1 MEELIKK
8 EDGFTSWRAK
18 INRVFGALSWL
29 LSGTEEKSVLASE
42 HGKIGWQAVKEEAK
56 TEESQN
62 QDEMSSL
69 HVDGILNATAVAV
82 TGAAKFL
89 CRIDADAGILA
100 SSLTVQDSVLLRK
113 NGMAARISLD
123 KNGLLVGSVVVKD
136 REVNLP
142 PLTKIGGASIGYDRG
157 VLTFY
162 GKANPCKMDLEH
174 GGAEFPY
181 GLSCRTVVFPN
192 GQIDGEGYTG
202 RASSASRL
210 ADAVEI
216 FGNNFDGTENVQGC
230 IENCTGLTLEEDS
243 EIRFKGALKDDT
255 VKVASGIMEWTGCFR
270 PKNLEVNTEHY
281 CEWYPAV
288 EYLESGD
295 VISVSFIDGKEAYC
309 KASASTNPPLA
320 VVSSDYAVCI
330 GQRTDRSY
338 PACNRGRVKA
348 KVEGKVAA
356 GTKLVASST
365 AGALRPMNSKDKAY
379 EAWAI
384 ALESSESEAVKLV
397 KIHIL

>member
-42 HGKIGWQAVKEEAK
+42 HGRIGWQAVKEEAK
-56 TEESQN
+56 PEERL
-62 QDEMSSL
+62 DEVSSL
-69 HVDGILNATAVAV
+69 HVDGILNAVSVAV

-89 CRIDADAGILA
+89 CRIDADAGISA
-100 SSLTVQDSVLLRK
+100 SSLSVNDALILK
-113 NGMAARISLD
+113 GGGETARIWMSKD
-123 KNGLLVGSVVVKD
+123 GLALGSAVVKE
-136 REVNLP
+136 REIGLP
-142 PLTKIGGASIGYDRG
+142 PLVKIGDASVGYDHG
-157 VLTFY
+157 VMTFY
-162 GKANPCKMDLEH
+162 GKANPCRMDLNN

-181 GLSCRTVVFPN
+181 GISSKTVVFPN
-192 GQIDGEGYTG
+192 GQIDGEEYTG
-202 RASSASRL
+202 CAASASKL
-210 ADAVEI
+210 SSGMSV
-216 FGNNFDGTENVQGC
+216 FGHPFDGTQDVKGS
-230 IENCTGLTLEEDS
+230 IEECTGLTLEEGS
-243 EIRFKGALKDDT
+243 EIKFKGTLKDESL
-255 VKVASGIMEWTGCFR
+255 KVASDAMEWTGCFR
-270 PKNLEVNTEHY
+270 PKSFAVDTEHY

-288 EYLESGD
+288 EPLESGD
-295 VISVSFIDGKEAYC
+295 VVSVAFINGKEAYC
-309 KASASTNPPLA
+309 KASATGNPPLA

-348 KVEGKVAA
+348 KVEGKVSA
-356 GTKLVASST
+356 GSKLVASST
-365 AGALRPMNSKDKAY
+365 AGALRAMNSKDKAY

>member
-29 LSGTEEKSVLASE
+29 LSGTKEKSVLTTE
-42 HGKIGWQAVKEEAK
+42 NGKIFWQEVKEEVAN
-56 TEESQN
+56 EESQD
-62 QDEMSSL
+62 QISSL

-89 CRIDADAGILA
+89 CRIDADAGIAA
-100 SSLTVQDSVLLRK
+100 SAISIEDALMLRK
-113 NGMAARISLD
+113 SGMTAKISLD

-216 FGNNFDGTENVQGC
+216 FGNKFDGTENVQGR
-230 IENCTGLTLEEDS
+230 IENCTGLTLEEGS

-255 VKVASGIMEWTGCFR
+255 AKVASGIMEWTGCFR
-270 PKNLEVNTEHY
+270 PKSLEVNTEHY

-356 GTKLVASST
+356 GTKLVVSST
-365 AGALRPMNSKDKAY
+365 AGALRPINSKDKAY

>member
-29 LSGTEEKSVLASE
+29 LSGTKEKSVLTTE
-42 HGKIGWQAVKEEAK
+42 NGKIFWQEVKEEVAN
-56 TEESQN
+56 EESQD
-62 QDEMSSL
+62 QISSL

-89 CRIDADAGILA
+89 CRIDADAGIAA
-100 SSLTVQDSVLLRK
+100 SAISIEDALMLRK
-113 NGMAARISLD
+113 SGMTAKISLD

-136 REVNLP
+136 REVDLP

-216 FGNNFDGTENVQGC
+216 FGNKFDGTENVQGC
-230 IENCTGLTLEEDS
+230 IENCTGLTLEEGS

-255 VKVASGIMEWTGCFR
+255 AKVASGIMEWTGCFR
-270 PKNLEVNTEHY
+270 PKSLEVNTEHY

-356 GTKLVASST
+356 GTKLVVSST

>member
-29 LSGTEEKSVLASE
+29 LSGTKEKSVLTTE
-42 HGKIGWQAVKEEAK
+42 NGKIFWQEVKEEVAN
-56 TEESQN
+56 EESQD
-62 QDEMSSL
+62 QISSL

-82 TGAAKFL
+82 SGAAKFL
-89 CRIDADAGILA
+89 CRIDADAGIAA
-100 SSLTVQDSVLLRK
+100 SAISIEDALMLRK
-113 NGMAARISLD
+113 SGMTAKISLD

-192 GQIDGEGYTG
+192 GQIDGEEYTG

-216 FGNNFDGTENVQGC
+216 FGNKFDGAENVQGR
-230 IENCTGLTLEEDS
+230 IENCTGLVLEEGS

-255 VKVASGIMEWTGCFR
+255 AKVASGIMEWTGCFR

-356 GTKLVASST
+356 GTKLVVSST
-365 AGALRPMNSKDKAY
+365 AGTLRPMNSKDKAY

>member
-29 LSGTEEKSVLASE
+29 LSGTKEKSVLTTE
-42 HGKIGWQAVKEEAK
+42 NGKIFWQEVKEEVAN
-56 TEESQN
+56 EESQD
-62 QDEMSSL
+62 QISSL

-89 CRIDADAGILA
+89 CRIDADAGIAA
-100 SSLTVQDSVLLRK
+100 SAISIEDALMLRK
-113 NGMAARISLD
+113 SGMTAKISLD

-162 GKANPCKMDLEH
+162 SKANPCKMDLEH

-216 FGNNFDGTENVQGC
+216 FGNKFDGAENVQGR
-230 IENCTGLTLEEDS
+230 IENCTGLTLEEGS

-255 VKVASGIMEWTGCFR
+255 AKVASGIMEWTGCFR
-270 PKNLEVNTEHY
+270 PKSLEVNTEHY

-330 GQRTDRSY
+330 GQRTDKSY
-338 PACNRGRVKA
+338 PACNRGRVEA

-356 GTKLVASST
+356 GTKLVVSST